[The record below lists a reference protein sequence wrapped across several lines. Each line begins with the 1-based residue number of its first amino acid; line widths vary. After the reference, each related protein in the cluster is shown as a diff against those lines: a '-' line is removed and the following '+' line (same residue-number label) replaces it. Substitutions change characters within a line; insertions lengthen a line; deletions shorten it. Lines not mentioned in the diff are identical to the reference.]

1 MNFFT
6 NLFDIN
12 PSTLS
17 GSVDII
23 SVLQPNGTLK
33 ASPFHVRFGKNM
45 LLMKTNRKL
54 VDIYINGSKTEL
66 VMKLGSAGEAYF
78 VELTDEIGEDDIPAS
93 SPIQS
98 ESGDAEPEED
108 IERTSREKH

>member
-6 NLFDIN
+6 NMFDIN

-23 SVLQPNGTLK
+23 SVLQPDGSLK
-33 ASPFHVRFGKNM
+33 SSPFHVRFGKNM
-45 LLMKTNRKL
+45 LLIKTNRKL
-54 VDIYINGSKTEL
+54 VDIYINEVKTEL

-78 VELTDEIGEDDIPAS
+78 VE
-93 SPIQS
+93 
-98 ESGDAEPEED
+98 
-108 IERTSREKH
+108 